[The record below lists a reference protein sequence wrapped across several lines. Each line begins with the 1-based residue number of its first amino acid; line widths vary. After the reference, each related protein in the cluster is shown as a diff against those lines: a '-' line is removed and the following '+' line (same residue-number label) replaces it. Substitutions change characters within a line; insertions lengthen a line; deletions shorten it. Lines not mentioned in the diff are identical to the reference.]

1 LPSSPGPALL
11 GSAAASPVSP
21 AAPAAAPAFGA
32 ATPMPAAHASPSFP
46 PVAAPATHPVS
57 TSKRVTRASRR
68 LNLESTAE
76 GDERLENI
84 ARDLLNISSA
94 SPQAAPTDNPS
105 MRLEAL
111 EAELKLLKDE

>member
-1 LPSSPGPALL
+1 
-11 GSAAASPVSP
+11 PVSP
-21 AAPAAAPAFGA
+21 AVPAAAPASGA
-32 ATPMPAAHASPSFP
+32 DAPMQAAHASPSFP
-46 PVAAPATHPVS
+46 PTAAPATHTGS

-76 GDERLENI
+76 GDEPLDDI

-105 MRLEAL
+105 RRLEAL